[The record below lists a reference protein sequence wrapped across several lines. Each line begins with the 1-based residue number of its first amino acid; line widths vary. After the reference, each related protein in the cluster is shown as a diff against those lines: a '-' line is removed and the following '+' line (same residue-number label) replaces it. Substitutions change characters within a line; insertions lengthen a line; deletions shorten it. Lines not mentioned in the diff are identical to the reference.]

1 MSAENDHREEERL
14 LTGYSGRIF
23 IVIAVGTLVAN
34 LGRQAL
40 PPLLPAIIDGLQISP
55 AAAGFALTVMRIAFA
70 VFQYPS
76 GRAADRLSR
85 KTAIVFG
92 LVVMIGGFALL
103 TQVWIYPLFLLA
115 TALLGIGSAFFF
127 VAERVLLSD
136 LFVAK
141 RGRAFGANSAI
152 SRIGSIAAAGLA
164 VVVLSMG
171 AWQLAFLPVAALL
184 VAIVLLFHVT
194 SRESYEIGW
203 VETNIRETIR
213 RVFGN
218 RHVRLLVVAYTLVI
232 FVWEGTL
239 SFLPAFLQ
247 ATKGFSPAFASGGF
261 ATLFAV
267 GIVVQPLSGTL
278 SDRWD
283 RRLVGGVATLLS
295 LLGLGVLIVAPSL
308 TLIWAGILIYA
319 AGFMAFPPVLQAYL
333 MDIFPE
339 TNKGGD
345 LGVFKTVYEGLSSI
359 GPTYVGVVAG
369 AASYT
374 LAFSGFL
381 VCLLASAA
389 LLIWLSYVD

>member
-1 MSAENDHREEERL
+1 MSAETDGRDERL
-14 LTGYSGRIF
+14 LTGYSGRVF
-23 IVIAVGTLVAN
+23 IVIAIGTLVAN

-40 PPLLPAIIDGLQISP
+40 PPLLPAIIDGLAISP

-92 LVVMIGGFALL
+92 LVVMVGGFALL
-103 TQVWIYPLFLLA
+103 TQVWVYPLFLLA

-164 VVVLSMG
+164 VVALSMG
-171 AWQLAFLPVAALL
+171 AWQLAFLPVVVLL
-184 VAIVLLFHVT
+184 LAIVVLFHVT
-194 SRESYEIGW
+194 SRESYTVGW
-203 VETNIRETIR
+203 VDTNIRETIR
-213 RVFGN
+213 RVFGD
-218 RHVRLLVVAYTLVI
+218 RHVRWLVVAYTLVI

-267 GIVVQPLSGTL
+267 GIVVQPLSGTI

-283 RRLVGGVATLLS
+283 RRLVGGLATLVS
-295 LLGLGVLIVAPSL
+295 LLGLGLLILAPSVP
-308 TLIWAGILIYA
+308 LIWAGILVYA

-333 MDIFPE
+333 MDIFPD

-345 LGVFKTVYEGLSSI
+345 LGAFKTVYEGLSSI
-359 GPTYVGVVAG
+359 GPTYVGVIAG
-369 AASYT
+369 FASYT

-381 VCLLASAA
+381 LCLLASAGV
-389 LLIWLSYVD
+389 LIWLSAVD

>member
-1 MSAENDHREEERL
+1 MSAETDGRDERL
-14 LTGYSGRIF
+14 LTGYSGRVF
-23 IVIAVGTLVAN
+23 IVIAIGTLVAN

-40 PPLLPAIIDGLQISP
+40 PPLLPAIIDGLAISP

-70 VFQYPS
+70 IFQYPS

-92 LVVMIGGFALL
+92 LVVMVGGFALL
-103 TQVWIYPLFLLA
+103 TQVWVYPLFLLA

-164 VVVLSMG
+164 VVALSMG
-171 AWQLAFLPVAALL
+171 AWQLAFLPVVVLL
-184 VAIVLLFHVT
+184 LAIVVLFHVT
-194 SRESYEIGW
+194 SRESYTVGW
-203 VETNIRETIR
+203 VDTNIRETIR
-213 RVFGN
+213 RVFGD
-218 RHVRLLVVAYTLVI
+218 RHVRWLVVAYTLVI

-267 GIVVQPLSGTL
+267 GIVVQPLSGTI

-283 RRLVGGVATLLS
+283 RRLVGGLATLVS
-295 LLGLGVLIVAPSL
+295 LLGLGLLILAPSVP
-308 TLIWAGILIYA
+308 LIWAGILVYA

-333 MDIFPE
+333 MDIFPD

-345 LGVFKTVYEGLSSI
+345 LGAFKTVYEGLSSI
-359 GPTYVGVVAG
+359 GPTYVGVIAG
-369 AASYT
+369 FASYT

-381 VCLLASAA
+381 LCLLASAGV
-389 LLIWLSYVD
+389 LIWLSAVD